1 MVIKKDRIL
10 TSSFRKIKNTYRRF
24 ISLLC
29 MALLGVGFY
38 AGIQATSPD
47 MLQTL
52 DRYLDKQNMYDIEIV
67 STLGLT
73 DENINQIKQLENVS
87 IVEGIHSKDVIIK
100 AEKEE
105 YVIKM
110 IGINDNINKI
120 SLLEVNLPKQDN
132 EIVVEKRFLEEMN
145 LHIGDII
152 EQEDDELL
160 HKEYKIVGI
169 VESPLYFSIN
179 RGTTTL
185 GKGQIDYYVYGQ
197 NAIFNQDYYTSIYL
211 TVSGAKELTTSEEK

>member
-87 IVEGIHSKDVIIK
+87 IVEVIHSKDVIIK

-120 SLLEVNLPKQDN
+120 SLLEGNLPKQDN
-132 EIVVEKRFLEEMN
+132 EIVVEKRFL
-145 LHIGDII
+145 
-152 EQEDDELL
+152 
-160 HKEYKIVGI
+160 
-169 VESPLYFSIN
+169 
-179 RGTTTL
+179 
-185 GKGQIDYYVYGQ
+185 
-197 NAIFNQDYYTSIYL
+197 
-211 TVSGAKELTTSEEK
+211 